1 MGFSRQKYWSGLP
14 FPSPVDHTLSE
25 LSTMTHPSW
34 VVLQIMLK
42 ILQVRL
48 QQYMNWEL
56 PDVQAGFRKDI
67 EIKCQCLLDHGKSK
81 RVSEKHLVMLCWLLQ
96 SLWLCGSQQTVKYS
110 SRDGNTRPPYLSPEE
125 SVCGQ
130 EATVKT
136 RHGTMDWFQIGNE
149 YVKAVYHSV
158 YLTYMQSTSCKMP
171 D

>member
-1 MGFSRQKYWSGLP
+1 MGFSRQEYWSDLP

-81 RVSEKHLVMLCWLLQ
+81 RVSEKHLLMLCWLLQ